1 MTAAKIAF
9 QGHPGSYSDLA
20 CRDRYPDHE
29 PLACE
34 GFEEA
39 FAAVTEGS
47 ADLAM
52 IPIENSV
59 AGRVADIHQLL
70 PESRM
75 QIVGEAFH
83 RVRHQLLGLPGA
95 RLGGLRTV
103 HSHPHALAQC
113 RQFIRSRRLRPV
125 AEADTAG
132 AAILVARGGDP
143 AQAAIASALAAGIH
157 GLTVLAADIA
167 DVPLN
172 ITRFLVMAR
181 EPVRVPRDAAAITTF
196 VFQVR
201 NLPGALYKAL
211 GGFATGGVN
220 MQKLESYMLD
230 ASFTSTQFYCDIAG
244 HPEDTAVARA
254 LEELRFFS
262 RSVRIL
268 GVYPADPLRSADA
281 SFGPASEPR

>member
-1 MTAAKIAF
+1 MLPRPMSELKIAF
-9 QGHPGSYSDLA
+9 QGHPGSYSDMA

-34 GFEEA
+34 AFEDA
-39 FAAVTEGS
+39 FAAVADGS
-47 ADLAM
+47 AEFAM

-59 AGRVADIHQLL
+59 AGRVADIHHLL
-70 PESRM
+70 PESEL
-75 QIVGEAFH
+75 QIVAEAFH

-95 RLGGLRTV
+95 RLAALRTV

-113 RQFIRSRRLRPV
+113 REFIRSRRLRPV

-132 AAILVARGGDP
+132 AAILIAGSGDTTK
-143 AQAAIASALAAGIH
+143 AAIASALAAGLH
-157 GLTVLAADIA
+157 GLSVLAPDIA
-167 DVPLN
+167 DVSRN

-181 EPVRVPRDAAAITTF
+181 EPVRVPRDVDAITTF

-211 GGFATGGVN
+211 GGFATNGVN

-230 ASFTSTQFYCDIAG
+230 GSFTSTQFYCDVAG
-244 HPEDTAVARA
+244 HPEDSGVAKA

-268 GVYPADPLRSADA
+268 GVYPADPIRD
-281 SFGPASEPR
+281 RH

>member
-1 MTAAKIAF
+1 MSGPKIAF
-9 QGHPGSYSDLA
+9 QGHPGSYSDLT
-20 CRDRYPDHE
+20 CRDRHPDHE
-29 PLACE
+29 PLSFE
-34 GFEEA
+34 GFEDA
-39 FAAVTEGS
+39 FAAVAEGS
-47 ADLAM
+47 AELAM

-59 AGRVADIHQLL
+59 AGRVADIHRLL
-70 PESRM
+70 PESRL

-95 RLGGLRTV
+95 KLGGLRTV

-113 RQFIRSRRLRPV
+113 RQFIRGRRLRPV

-132 AAILVARGGDP
+132 AAIMIARSGDP
-143 AQAAIASALAAGIH
+143 TKAAIASALAAGIH
-157 GLTVLAADIA
+157 GLSILAPDIA
-167 DVPLN
+167 DISLN

-181 EPVRVPRDAAAITTF
+181 EPVTVPRDADAITTF

-211 GGFATGGVN
+211 GGFATNGVN

-230 ASFTSTQFYCDIAG
+230 GSFTSTQFYCDVAG
-244 HPEDTAVARA
+244 HPEHSGVAKA
-254 LEELRFFS
+254 FEELRFFS

-268 GVYPADPLRSADA
+268 GVYPADPVRTSH
-281 SFGPASEPR
+281 

>member
-1 MTAAKIAF
+1 
-9 QGHPGSYSDLA
+9 H
-20 CRDRYPDHE
+20 H
-29 PLACE
+29 
-34 GFEEA
+34 
-39 FAAVTEGS
+39 
-47 ADLAM
+47 
-52 IPIENSV
+52 
-59 AGRVADIHQLL
+59 LL
-70 PESRM
+70 PESSL

-83 RVRHQLLGLPGA
+83 RVRHQLLGLRGA

-113 RQFIRSRRLRPV
+113 RKFIRSRRFRPV

-132 AAILVARGGDP
+132 AAILIAESGDP
-143 AQAAIASALAAGIH
+143 TKAAIASALAAGIH
-157 GLTVLAADIA
+157 GLSVLAPDIA
-167 DVPLN
+167 DVSTN

-181 EPVRVPRDAAAITTF
+181 EPVRVPRDVRAITTF

-230 ASFTSTQFYCDIAG
+230 ASFTSTQFYCDVVG
-244 HPEDTAVARA
+244 HPEDSGVAKA

-268 GVYPADPLRSADA
+268 GVYPADPIRDD
-281 SFGPASEPR
+281 R

>member
-1 MTAAKIAF
+1 MSGPKIAF
-9 QGHPGSYSDLA
+9 QGSPGSYSDLV
-20 CRDRYPDHE
+20 CRDRYPEHE

-34 GFEEA
+34 GFEDA
-39 FAAVTEGS
+39 FAAVVGGS
-47 ADLAM
+47 AELAM

-59 AGRVADIHQLL
+59 AGRVADIHHLL
-70 PESRM
+70 PQSPL

-95 RLGGLRTV
+95 RLGELRTV

-113 RQFIRSRRLRPV
+113 REFIRGRRLQPV

-132 AAILVARGGDP
+132 AAILIAKSGDP
-143 AQAAIASALAAGIH
+143 KKAAIASALAAGLH
-157 GLTVLAADIA
+157 GLAVLAPNIA
-167 DVPLN
+167 DESRN

-181 EPVRVPRDAAAITTF
+181 EPVVVPRDADAITTF

-220 MQKLESYMLD
+220 LLKLESYMLD
-230 ASFTSTQFYCDIAG
+230 SSFTSTQFYCDVAG
-244 HPEDTAVARA
+244 HPEESGVARA
-254 LEELRFFS
+254 LEELRFFT

-268 GVYPADPLRSADA
+268 GIYRADSLRAA
-281 SFGPASEPR
+281 S

>member
-1 MTAAKIAF
+1 MSESKIAF

-39 FAAVTEGS
+39 FAAVAKGN

-70 PESRM
+70 PESRL

-83 RVRHQLLGLPGA
+83 RVRHQLLGLPGS
-95 RLGGLRTV
+95 RLGAIRSV

-113 RQFIRSRRLRPV
+113 RQFLRSRRLRPV

-132 AAILVARGGDP
+132 AAILVAAGGDP
-143 AQAAIASALAAGIH
+143 TQAAIASALAAGIH
-157 GLTVLAADIA
+157 GLTVLEADIA
-167 DVPLN
+167 DVSLN

-181 EPVRVPRDAAAITTF
+181 EPVRVPRDVDAITTF

-230 ASFTSTQFYCDIAG
+230 ASFTSTQFYCDVAG
-244 HPEDTAVARA
+244 HPEHSAVAKA

-268 GVYPADPLRSADA
+268 GVYPADPIRD
-281 SFGPASEPR
+281 RH

>member
-1 MTAAKIAF
+1 MSEPKIAF
-9 QGHPGSYSDLA
+9 QGYPGSYSNLA
-20 CRDRYPDHE
+20 CRERYPDHE
-29 PLACE
+29 PMACE
-34 GFEEA
+34 SFEDA
-39 FAAVTEGS
+39 FAAVAEER

-59 AGRVADIHQLL
+59 AGRVADIHHLL
-70 PESRM
+70 PESSL
-75 QIVGEAFH
+75 QIVGETFQ

-95 RLGGLRTV
+95 RLGGIRTV
-103 HSHPHALAQC
+103 HSHPHALVQC
-113 RQFIRSRRLRPV
+113 REFIRRRRFRPV

-132 AAILVARGGDP
+132 AAILIAKAGDP
-143 AQAAIASALAAGIH
+143 TKAAVASALAAGIH
-157 GLTVLAADIA
+157 GLSVLAPDIA
-167 DVPLN
+167 DISRNV
-172 ITRFLVMAR
+172 TRFLVMAR
-181 EPVRVPRDAAAITTF
+181 EPVTVPRDAEAITTF

-230 ASFTSTQFYCDIAG
+230 GSFTSTQFYCDVAG
-244 HPEDTAVARA
+244 HPEHSAVAKA

-268 GVYPADPLRSADA
+268 GVYPADPIRD
-281 SFGPASEPR
+281 EH

>member
-1 MTAAKIAF
+1 MLPESMAEPKITF
-9 QGHPGSYSDLA
+9 QGYPGSYSDLA
-20 CRDRYPDHE
+20 CRDRYPDHQ
-29 PLACE
+29 PVACE

-39 FAAVTEGS
+39 FSAVAEGN
-47 ADLAM
+47 AELAM

-59 AGRVADIHQLL
+59 AGRVADIHHLL
-70 PESRM
+70 PESRL
-75 QIVGEAFH
+75 QIVGEAFQ

-113 RQFIRSRRLRPV
+113 RQFIRDRRLRPV

-132 AAILVARGGDP
+132 AAVLIAGSGDSSKG
-143 AQAAIASALAAGIH
+143 AIASALAAGLH
-157 GLTVLAADIA
+157 GLTVLAPDIA
-167 DVPLN
+167 DVSHN
-172 ITRFLVMAR
+172 VTRFLVMAR
-181 EPVRVPRDAAAITTF
+181 EPVTVPRDVDAITTF

-230 ASFTSTQFYCDIAG
+230 GSFTSTQFYCDVAG
-244 HPEDTAVARA
+244 HPEHSAVAKA

-268 GVYPADPLRSADA
+268 GVYPADPIRD
-281 SFGPASEPR
+281 RH

>member
-1 MTAAKIAF
+1 MAEPKITF
-9 QGHPGSYSDLA
+9 QGYPGSYSDLA
-20 CRDRYPDHE
+20 CRDRYPDHQ
-29 PLACE
+29 PVACE

-39 FAAVTEGS
+39 FAAVAEGN
-47 ADLAM
+47 AELAM

-59 AGRVADIHQLL
+59 AGRVADIHHLL
-70 PESRM
+70 PESRL
-75 QIVGEAFH
+75 QIVGEAFQ

-113 RQFIRSRRLRPV
+113 RQFIRDRRLRPV

-132 AAILVARGGDP
+132 AAVLIAGSGDSSKG
-143 AQAAIASALAAGIH
+143 AIASALAAGLH
-157 GLTVLAADIA
+157 GLTVLAPDIA
-167 DVPLN
+167 DVSHN
-172 ITRFLVMAR
+172 VTRFLVMAR
-181 EPVRVPRDAAAITTF
+181 EPVTVPRDVDAITTF

-230 ASFTSTQFYCDIAG
+230 GSFTSTQFYCDVAG
-244 HPEDTAVARA
+244 HPEHSAVAKA

-268 GVYPADPLRSADA
+268 GVYPADPIRD
-281 SFGPASEPR
+281 RH

>member
-1 MTAAKIAF
+1 MSEPKIAF
-9 QGHPGSYSDLA
+9 QGYPGSYSNLA
-20 CRDRYPDHE
+20 CRERYPDHE
-29 PLACE
+29 PMACE
-34 GFEEA
+34 SFEDA
-39 FAAVTEGS
+39 FAAVAEGR
-47 ADLAM
+47 AELAM

-59 AGRVADIHQLL
+59 AGRVADIHHLL
-70 PESRM
+70 PESSL
-75 QIVGEAFH
+75 QIVGETFQ

-95 RLGGLRTV
+95 RLGGIRTV

-113 RQFIRSRRLRPV
+113 REFIRVRRLRPV

-132 AAILVARGGDP
+132 AAILIAKSEDP
-143 AQAAIASALAAGIH
+143 TKAAVGSALAAGIH
-157 GLTVLAADIA
+157 GLAVLAPDIA
-167 DVPLN
+167 DVARN
-172 ITRFLVMAR
+172 VTRFLVMAR
-181 EPVRVPRDAAAITTF
+181 EPVTVPRDAEAITTF

-230 ASFTSTQFYCDIAG
+230 GSFTSTQFYCDVAG
-244 HPEDTAVARA
+244 HPEHSAVAKA

-268 GVYPADPLRSADA
+268 GVYPADPIRD
-281 SFGPASEPR
+281 EH

>member
-1 MTAAKIAF
+1 MAEPKITF
-9 QGHPGSYSDLA
+9 QGYPGSYSDLA
-20 CRDRYPDHE
+20 CRDRYPDHQ
-29 PLACE
+29 PVACE

-39 FAAVTEGS
+39 FAAVAEGN
-47 ADLAM
+47 AELAM

-59 AGRVADIHQLL
+59 AGRVADIHHLL
-70 PESRM
+70 PESRL
-75 QIVGEAFH
+75 QIVGEAFQ

-113 RQFIRSRRLRPV
+113 RQFIRDRRLRPV

-132 AAILVARGGDP
+132 AAVLIAGSGDSSKG
-143 AQAAIASALAAGIH
+143 AIASALAAGLH
-157 GLTVLAADIA
+157 GLTVLAPDIA
-167 DVPLN
+167 DVSHN
-172 ITRFLVMAR
+172 VTRFLVMAR
-181 EPVRVPRDAAAITTF
+181 EPVTVPRDVDAITTF

-230 ASFTSTQFYCDIAG
+230 GSFASTQFYCDVAG
-244 HPEDTAVARA
+244 HPEHSAVAKA

-268 GVYPADPLRSADA
+268 GVYPADPIRD
-281 SFGPASEPR
+281 RH

>member
-1 MTAAKIAF
+1 MLPGAMSEPKIAF
-9 QGHPGSYSDLA
+9 QGHPGSYSDMA

-34 GFEEA
+34 AFEDA
-39 FAAVTEGS
+39 FAAVAEGT

-59 AGRVADIHQLL
+59 AGRVADIHHLL
-70 PESRM
+70 PESSL

-83 RVRHQLLGLPGA
+83 RVRHQLLGLRGA

-113 RQFIRSRRLRPV
+113 REFIRSRRLRPV

-132 AAILVARGGDP
+132 AAVLIAQDADP
-143 AQAAIASALAAGIH
+143 TKAAIASALAAGMH
-157 GLTVLAADIA
+157 GLSVLAPDIA
-167 DVPLN
+167 DASTN

-181 EPVRVPRDAAAITTF
+181 EPVRVPRDVDAITTF

-201 NLPGALYKAL
+201 NLRAP
-211 GGFATGGVN
+211 
-220 MQKLESYMLD
+220 
-230 ASFTSTQFYCDIAG
+230 STRRLAG
-244 HPEDTAVARA
+244 SRRA
-254 LEELRFFS
+254 
-262 RSVRIL
+262 
-268 GVYPADPLRSADA
+268 A
-281 SFGPASEPR
+281 

>member
-1 MTAAKIAF
+1 MPEPKIAF
-9 QGHPGSYSDLA
+9 QGYPGSYSNLA
-20 CRDRYPDHE
+20 CRERYPDHE
-29 PLACE
+29 PVACE
-34 GFEEA
+34 SFEDA
-39 FAAVTEGS
+39 FAAVAEGH
-47 ADLAM
+47 AELAM

-59 AGRVADIHQLL
+59 AGRVADIHHLL
-70 PESRM
+70 PESEL
-75 QIVGEAFH
+75 QIIGEAFQ

-95 RLGGLRTV
+95 RLGGIRTV

-113 RQFIRSRRLRPV
+113 REFIRGRRFRPV

-132 AAILVARGGDP
+132 AAILIAKGDDP
-143 AQAAIASALAAGIH
+143 TKAAIASALAAGIH
-157 GLTVLAADIA
+157 GLSVLAPDIA
-167 DVPLN
+167 DVSRN
-172 ITRFLVMAR
+172 VTRFLVMAR
-181 EPVRVPRDAAAITTF
+181 EPVTVPRDADAITTF

-230 ASFTSTQFYCDIAG
+230 GSFTSTQFYCDVAG
-244 HPEDTAVARA
+244 HPEHSAVAKA

-268 GVYPADPLRSADA
+268 GVYPADPIRDD
-281 SFGPASEPR
+281 R

>member
-1 MTAAKIAF
+1 MPEPKIAF
-9 QGHPGSYSDLA
+9 QGYPGSYSNLA
-20 CRDRYPDHE
+20 CRERYPDHE

-34 GFEEA
+34 SFEDA
-39 FAAVTEGS
+39 FAAVVEGT
-47 ADLAM
+47 AELAM

-59 AGRVADIHQLL
+59 AGRVADIHHLL
-70 PESRM
+70 PESSL
-75 QIVGEAFH
+75 QIVGEAFQ

-95 RLGGLRTV
+95 RLGGIRSV
-103 HSHPHALAQC
+103 HSHPHALVQC
-113 RQFIRSRRLRPV
+113 REFIRSRRLRPV
-125 AEADTAG
+125 SEADTAG
-132 AAILVARGGDP
+132 AAILIAKGEDP
-143 AQAAIASALAAGIH
+143 TRAAIASALAAGIH
-157 GLTVLAADIA
+157 GLSVLAPDIQ
-167 DVPLN
+167 DVSRN

-181 EPVRVPRDAAAITTF
+181 EPVTVPRDVDAITTL

-230 ASFTSTQFYCDIAG
+230 GSFTSTQFYCDVAG
-244 HPEDTAVARA
+244 HPEHSGVAKA

-268 GVYPADPLRSADA
+268 GVYPADPIRDR
-281 SFGPASEPR
+281 P

>member
-1 MTAAKIAF
+1 MAEPKITF
-9 QGHPGSYSDLA
+9 QGYPGSYSDLA
-20 CRDRYPDHE
+20 CRDRYPDHQ
-29 PLACE
+29 PVACE

-39 FAAVTEGS
+39 FSAVAEGN
-47 ADLAM
+47 AELAM

-59 AGRVADIHQLL
+59 AGRVADIHHLL
-70 PESRM
+70 PESRL
-75 QIVGEAFH
+75 QIVGEAFQ

-113 RQFIRSRRLRPV
+113 RQFIRDRRLRPV

-132 AAILVARGGDP
+132 AAVLIAGSGDSSKG
-143 AQAAIASALAAGIH
+143 AIASALAAGLH
-157 GLTVLAADIA
+157 GLTVLAPDIA
-167 DVPLN
+167 DVSHN
-172 ITRFLVMAR
+172 VTRFLVMAR
-181 EPVRVPRDAAAITTF
+181 EPVTVPRDVDAITTF

-230 ASFTSTQFYCDIAG
+230 GSFTSTQFYCDVAG
-244 HPEDTAVARA
+244 HPEHSAVAKA

-268 GVYPADPLRSADA
+268 GVYPADPIRD
-281 SFGPASEPR
+281 RH

>member
-1 MTAAKIAF
+1 MSGPKITF
-9 QGHPGSYSDLA
+9 QGYPGSYSDLA

-34 GFEEA
+34 GFEDA
-39 FAAVTEGS
+39 FTAVVEER
-47 ADLAM
+47 AELAM

-59 AGRVADIHQLL
+59 AGRVADIHHLL
-70 PESRM
+70 PESRL

-83 RVRHQLLGLPGA
+83 RVRHQLLGVPGA

-113 RQFIRSRRLRPV
+113 REFIESRRLRAV

-132 AAILVARGGDP
+132 AAISVAESQDP
-143 AQAAIASALAAGIH
+143 TKAAIASALAAGLH
-157 GLTVLAADIA
+157 GLSVLAPDIA
-167 DVPLN
+167 DVSPN

-181 EPVRVPRDAAAITTF
+181 EPVKVPRDADAITTF
-196 VFQVR
+196 VFRVR

-220 MQKLESYMLD
+220 MLKLESYMLD
-230 ASFTSTQFYCDIAG
+230 GSFTSTQFYCDVAG
-244 HPEDTAVARA
+244 HPEDSRVARA

-268 GVYPADPLRSADA
+268 GVYRADDMRTAP
-281 SFGPASEPR
+281 

>member
-1 MTAAKIAF
+1 MPEPKIAF
-9 QGHPGSYSDLA
+9 QGYPGSYSNLA
-20 CRDRYPDHE
+20 CRERYPDHE
-29 PLACE
+29 PMACE
-34 GFEEA
+34 SFEDA
-39 FAAVTEGS
+39 FAAVAAGRAE
-47 ADLAM
+47 LAM

-59 AGRVADIHQLL
+59 AGRVADIHHLL
-70 PESRM
+70 PESSL
-75 QIVGEAFH
+75 QIVGETFQ

-95 RLGGLRTV
+95 RLGGIRTV

-113 RQFIRSRRLRPV
+113 REFIRGRRLRPV

-132 AAILVARGGDP
+132 AAILIAKSEDP
-143 AQAAIASALAAGIH
+143 TKAAVGSALAAGIH
-157 GLTVLAADIA
+157 GLAVLAPDIA
-167 DVPLN
+167 DVSRN
-172 ITRFLVMAR
+172 VTRFLVMAR
-181 EPVRVPRDAAAITTF
+181 EPVTVPRDAEAITTF

-230 ASFTSTQFYCDIAG
+230 GSFTSTQFYCDVAG
-244 HPEDTAVARA
+244 HPEHSAVAKA

-268 GVYPADPLRSADA
+268 GVYPADPIRD
-281 SFGPASEPR
+281 EH

>member
-1 MTAAKIAF
+1 MPEPKIAF
-9 QGHPGSYSDLA
+9 QGYPGSYSNLA
-20 CRDRYPDHE
+20 CRERYPDHE

-34 GFEEA
+34 SFEDA
-39 FAAVTEGS
+39 FAAVVEGT
-47 ADLAM
+47 AELAM

-59 AGRVADIHQLL
+59 AGRVADIHHLL
-70 PESRM
+70 PESSL
-75 QIVGEAFH
+75 QIVGEAFQ

-95 RLGGLRTV
+95 RLGGIRSV
-103 HSHPHALAQC
+103 HSHPHALVQC
-113 RQFIRSRRLRPV
+113 REFIRSRRLRPV

-132 AAILVARGGDP
+132 AAILIAKGEDP
-143 AQAAIASALAAGIH
+143 TRAAIASALAAGIH
-157 GLTVLAADIA
+157 GLSVLAPDIQ
-167 DVPLN
+167 DVSRN
-172 ITRFLVMAR
+172 VTRFLVMAR
-181 EPVRVPRDAAAITTF
+181 EPVTVPRDVDAITTL

-230 ASFTSTQFYCDIAG
+230 GSFTSTQFYCDVAG
-244 HPEDTAVARA
+244 HPEHSGVAKA

-268 GVYPADPLRSADA
+268 GVYPADPIRDR
-281 SFGPASEPR
+281 P